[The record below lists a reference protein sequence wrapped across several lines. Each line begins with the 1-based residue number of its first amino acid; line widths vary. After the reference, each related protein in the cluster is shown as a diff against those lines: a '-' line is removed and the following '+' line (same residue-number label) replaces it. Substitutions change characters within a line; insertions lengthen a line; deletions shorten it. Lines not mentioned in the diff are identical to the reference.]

1 MTFTK
6 ADIQRVLNNEPEL
19 VDRGIGV
26 YVEKG
31 GNRDEAYNRGRELLL
46 SEVDSF
52 NAACNWLDKQPRT
65 KNINANAPTSYT
77 LKHCAE
83 RWDKANNGGSGYI
96 SNGTL
101 IAAAIH
107 LGFKYKKYPDSPNV
121 HLNISKK
128 LVANEHGCF

>member
-1 MTFTK
+1 MNFTK
-6 ADIQRVLNNEPEL
+6 ADIQRAMDKEPEL

-26 YVEKG
+26 HVEKD

-46 SEVDSF
+46 GEVEPF
-52 NAACNWLDKQPRT
+52 NAACNWLDKQART
-65 KNINANAPTSYT
+65 KKVNENAPNSYT

-83 RWDKANNGGSGYI
+83 RWDKAINDGYGYI

-107 LGFKYKKYPDSPNV
+107 LGFKYKKYPDSPSV

-128 LVANEHGCF
+128 LVATEHGCL